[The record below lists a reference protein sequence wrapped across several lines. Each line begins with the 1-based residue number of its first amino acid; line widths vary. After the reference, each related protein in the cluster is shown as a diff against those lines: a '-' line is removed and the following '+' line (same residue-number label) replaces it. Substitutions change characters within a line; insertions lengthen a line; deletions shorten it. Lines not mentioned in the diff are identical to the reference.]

1 MRDDSTVQK
10 VLKRLEWI
18 AKISNETYPGG
29 LPIDETGLRKLLNHM
44 VVDVRAACSMLT
56 QDTARSSSDLSDRSD
71 RSGWTDEKREKPGLI
86 PTHGGYRNLRSFQ
99 TTEIVYD
106 ATVIFCDRV
115 CVQALAYA

>member
-29 LPIDETGLRKLLNHM
+29 LPSDETGLRKLLNHI

-56 QDTARSSSDLSDRSD
+56 QDTASSSSDKSDRSD